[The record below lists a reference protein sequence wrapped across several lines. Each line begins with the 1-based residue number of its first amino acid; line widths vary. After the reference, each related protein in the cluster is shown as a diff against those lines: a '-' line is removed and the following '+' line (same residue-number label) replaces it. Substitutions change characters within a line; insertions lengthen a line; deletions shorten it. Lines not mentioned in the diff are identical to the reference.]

1 MQKNADKDTLNPIK
15 KSDPFSSFEL
25 SARTCLYPRFGNSR
39 VRKSAAKEFKG
50 VKTSMKS
57 EDVLDIYKKTG
68 ALLTGHFLLS
78 SGLHSKQYLQSALV
92 LQHPDIATRL
102 CAALAEHFKNSRVG
116 VVIAPALGGVFV
128 SHETARALGVRALF
142 AERVN
147 GELTLRRGFTIKPG
161 ERVLVVEDVI
171 TTGKSTKE
179 TIEVVKK
186 AGGTVI
192 AAASLI
198 DRSGGAADLGVPY
211 KSLVT
216 LTVPAYTAENC
227 PLCKAGSMPIK
238 PGSRGLK

>member
-1 MQKNADKDTLNPIK
+1 M
-15 KSDPFSSFEL
+15 
-25 SARTCLYPRFGNSR
+25 
-39 VRKSAAKEFKG
+39 
-50 VKTSMKS
+50 TS
-57 EDVLDIYKKTG
+57 EQVLDIYKKTG

-78 SGLHSKQYLQSALV
+78 SGLHSEQYLQSALV
-92 LQHPDIATRL
+92 LQQPDVATSL
-102 CAALAEHFKNSRVG
+102 CAALAKHFKGSDIE

-179 TIEVVKK
+179 TIALVEKTGGVV
-186 AGGTVI
+186 V
-192 AAASLI
+192 AAASLV
-198 DRSGGAADLGVPY
+198 DRSGGKAELGVPY

-216 LTVPAYTAENC
+216 LTVPSYAAEAC
-227 PLCKAGSMPIK
+227 PLCKAGGTPIK

>member
-1 MQKNADKDTLNPIK
+1 M
-15 KSDPFSSFEL
+15 
-25 SARTCLYPRFGNSR
+25 
-39 VRKSAAKEFKG
+39 
-50 VKTSMKS
+50 TS
-57 EDVLDIYKKTG
+57 EEVLDIYKKTG

-78 SGLHSKQYLQSALV
+78 SGLHSEQYLQSALV
-92 LQHPDIATRL
+92 LQHPDTATRL
-102 CAALAEHFKNSRVG
+102 CAELAEHFKNSRIE

-179 TIEVVKK
+179 TVAVVKK
-186 AGGTVI
+186 AGGVVI
-192 AAASLI
+192 AAGSLV
-198 DRSGGAADLGVPY
+198 DRSGGKADVGVPY

-216 LTVPAYTAENC
+216 LLVPAYAPEAC
-227 PLCKAGSMPIK
+227 PLCKAGSTPIK

>member
-1 MQKNADKDTLNPIK
+1 MNSEQVLN
-15 KSDPFSSFEL
+15 
-25 SARTCLYPRFGNSR
+25 
-39 VRKSAAKEFKG
+39 
-50 VKTSMKS
+50 
-57 EDVLDIYKKTG
+57 IYKETG

-78 SGLHSKQYLQSALV
+78 SGLHSEKYLQSALV
-92 LQHPDIATRL
+92 LQQPDLATRL
-102 CAALAEHFKNSRVG
+102 CAVLAEHFKDANIE

-128 SHETARALGVRALF
+128 SHETARALKVRALF

-186 AGGTVI
+186 AGGVVV

-198 DRSGGAADLGVPY
+198 DRSGGKATIGVPY
-211 KSLVT
+211 RSLVT
-216 LTVPAYTAENC
+216 LDVPTYAADQC
-227 PLCKAGSMPIK
+227 PLCKAGGTPVK

>member
-1 MQKNADKDTLNPIK
+1 M
-15 KSDPFSSFEL
+15 
-25 SARTCLYPRFGNSR
+25 
-39 VRKSAAKEFKG
+39 
-50 VKTSMKS
+50 TSQ
-57 EDVLDIYKKTG
+57 EVLDLYKKTG

-78 SGLHSKQYLQSALV
+78 SGLHSEQYLQSALV
-92 LQHPDIATRL
+92 LQQPDIATHL
-102 CAALAEHFKNSRVG
+102 CADLAGHFKDLKIE

-142 AERVN
+142 AERMS

-186 AGGTVI
+186 AGGVVV
-192 AAASLI
+192 AAGSLV
-198 DRSGGAADLGVPY
+198 DRSNRKADLGVPY
-211 KSLVT
+211 ISLVT
-216 LTVPAYTAENC
+216 LSVPTYSPEDC
-227 PLCKAGSMPIK
+227 PMCKAGSTPIK